1 MTKEHLYKLTTTWT
15 GNTGDGTSNYRSY
28 ERSITI
34 STANKVDILATSD
47 TAFNSDKTKHNPEE
61 LLLAS
66 ISSCHLLW
74 YLHLCSETGVTVVNY
89 SDEAIGKMKEI
100 AGGGGHFTE
109 VILHPDVIV
118 SDDSMIEKAKDLHH
132 QANKL
137 CYIANSCNFPI
148 LHKPSIRS
156 TGSKANIAK
165 DFF

>member
-28 ERSITI
+28 ERSLTI

-109 VILHPDVIV
+109 VILHPYVIV
-118 SDDSMIEKAKDLHH
+118 SDDSMIKKAKDLHH

-148 LHKPSIRS
+148 LHKPIIK
-156 TGSKANIAK
+156 THKV
-165 DFF
+165 